1 MILLC
6 LSNNILSKVLVCGL
20 FIYINPL
27 SRICIEWDSYQL
39 QEALNGIGLPAT
51 IAMTR
56 DEWNVH
62 PQGQAI
68 FNTPVIEIT
77 KIAEGKPVPFSN
89 NNMSPL
95 NDINLLDFTHVLAGP
110 RCGMAFAELEANV

>member
-1 MILLC
+1 
-6 LSNNILSKVLVCGL
+6 
-20 FIYINPL
+20 
-27 SRICIEWDSYQL
+27 
-39 QEALNGIGLPAT
+39 
-51 IAMTR
+51 MTR

-89 NNMSPL
+89 NHMSPL